1 MSYPQ
6 VAKYIPCKTWTLTWA
21 LVVVM
26 VVVPGSLQEYSPE
39 SDWEQEEMLRWEVR
53 TVLDTVWPRLVK

>member
-1 MSYPQ
+1 
-6 VAKYIPCKTWTLTWA
+6 
-21 LVVVM
+21 M